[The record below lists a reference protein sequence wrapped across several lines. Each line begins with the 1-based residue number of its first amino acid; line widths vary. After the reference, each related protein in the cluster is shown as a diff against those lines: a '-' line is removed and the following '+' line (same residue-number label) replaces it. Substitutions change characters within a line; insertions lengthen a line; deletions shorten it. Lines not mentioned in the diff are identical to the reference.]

1 MQTDVWAALQQRVCA
16 WLPQRSA
23 LESPGNVL
31 ICGRGAGGWLV
42 GWRFWKW
49 LPWLRTLPRVVS
61 LSAFPQQYTQG
72 SWKRRQEKK
81 KVRIDSHNNAQCSER
96 TSKQPTSRYSSALK
110 TAIKWLCAQQTPCV
124 HRFWARPA
132 NVAAFTTVRLAVKCW
147 DREDGFHC
155 GSHCTKNCEVS
166 SVWLSLAQIL
176 LSKHLH

>member
-1 MQTDVWAALQQRVCA
+1 MFWYVGGELGV
-16 WLPQRSA
+16 
-23 LESPGNVL
+23 
-31 ICGRGAGGWLV
+31 GWLGGDFENGCHGFV
-42 GWRFWKW
+42 LCPGWFLCQHFHNSTPEAPGKGDR
-49 LPWLRTLPRVVS
+49 
-61 LSAFPQQYTQG
+61 
-72 SWKRRQEKK
+72 KK

-147 DREDGFHC
+147 DREAGFHC